1 MRMTVW
7 PGGEV
12 LAEDVEIARS
22 LFARLRGLIGKPPG
36 SVLVLPGCR
45 QVHTF
50 FMRYAIDLV
59 CADIEWRVV
68 RVRRGLGPWRIGPY
82 CRDAAFTIELR
93 AGSASS
99 VGVGDLLEV
108 VASGS

>member
-1 MRMTVW
+1 MRVTVR

-22 LFARLRGLIGKPPG
+22 LSSRLWGLIGKPRG
-36 SVLVLPGCR
+36 SVLVLPRCR

-50 FMRYAIDLV
+50 FMRYPVDLV
-59 CADIEWRVV
+59 CADSEWRVV
-68 RVRRGLGPWRIGPY
+68 RVRCGLEPWRIGPY
-82 CRDAAFTIELR
+82 CREAAFTIELP

-99 VGVGDLLEV
+99 VSVGDMLALD
-108 VASGS
+108 ADGS